1 MSNIVISGSNG
12 FIGKHLVSKLSRNK
26 KYKLIKMDRDLG
38 DISNEKT
45 WKKLPKAKILIHL
58 AAETFVPN
66 SWNNFEEFFET
77 NVLGTF
83 MALEYCKV
91 HKSKI
96 IFLSSYLYGNADKL
110 PTKENAEIK
119 IQNPYSL
126 TKKTAEDIC
135 EFYSKKYD
143 INVVILR
150 PSNAYGP
157 NQKNF
162 FLIPDIIN
170 KLKRKKVIVD
180 NIHIKR
186 DLLYVSD
193 LVEAIIKSLALK
205 RKFEVLNIGSGES
218 YDIRKIV
225 KTLQKIIGIRTSI
238 KNKGVFRPNEILATQ
253 LDIKKAKKVLKWKP
267 LYNLESGL
275 RNTVYNLNLF
285 K

>member
-143 INVVILR
+143 I
-150 PSNAYGP
+150 SG
-157 NQKNF
+157 K
-162 FLIPDIIN
+162 
-170 KLKRKKVIVD
+170 KLK
-180 NIHIKR
+180 
-186 DLLYVSD
+186 
-193 LVEAIIKSLALK
+193 
-205 RKFEVLNIGSGES
+205 
-218 YDIRKIV
+218 
-225 KTLQKIIGIRTSI
+225 
-238 KNKGVFRPNEILATQ
+238 
-253 LDIKKAKKVLKWKP
+253 
-267 LYNLESGL
+267 
-275 RNTVYNLNLF
+275 
-285 K
+285 

>member
-218 YDIRKIV
+218 YDIRKII